1 MVRYLEFVKAIC
13 KQSKMWELNNPR
25 VIGIMHNI
33 IQCVQNEEEFDRDV
47 KEHFVNVVLSN
58 LIIFSEYDLVDQ
70 ND

>member
-13 KQSKMWELNNPR
+13 KQSEMWELNNPR

>member
-13 KQSKMWELNNPR
+13 KQSEMWELNNPR

-47 KEHFVNVVLSN
+47 K
-58 LIIFSEYDLVDQ
+58 
-70 ND
+70 

>member
-13 KQSKMWELNNPR
+13 KQSEMWELNNPR

-58 LIIFSEYDLVDQ
+58 LIIYNEYDLVDQ